1 MTKIML
7 VLLDEDAYFGEML
20 SAYVRSSEYAERFSI
35 RVFTSM
41 DEGVR
46 FVEQNKEPLIIMV
59 NESLM
64 PLPDAVFGLKPG
76 CTVMISDSAREGGL
90 LEYPIMFKYQPLD
103 RLLSGI
109 TAHYNEF
116 CAGEP
121 LRGNRGAKTVA
132 VYSAVGGAGKTVT
145 AVHLAYQ
152 LAQQGERVFCLGL
165 ELLPSRA
172 WYVQDGPEEAE
183 SFSQLLY
190 YAKTAPTLIS
200 SKLEGLKRKHPDCKF
215 DYVPPSMHLKELAE
229 MEASD
234 LKHILQGIEAT
245 RMYDRIVIDL
255 DSMPHAAT
263 REALQAADL
272 VLWLLLDDCVHLS
285 KNAELLRSWTAG
297 ERTTDWLH
305 RVRFVHNKNAGQTV
319 NRFETY
325 GFAHSSELPYVP
337 EWKGVGRV
345 EDMMSP
351 VFALAAAGLVRAG
364 EEGSRYR

>member
-1 MTKIML
+1 MAKIML

-20 SAYVRSSEYAERFSI
+20 SAYIRSSEYAERFSI

-41 DEGVR
+41 DEGIR
-46 FVEQNKEPLIIMV
+46 FVEQTKEPLIIMV
-59 NESLM
+59 HESLM
-64 PLPDAVFGLKPG
+64 PMPDAVFRLKPG
-76 CTVMISDSAREGGL
+76 CAVMISDSPKEGGL
-90 LEYPIMFKYQPLD
+90 LEYPVMFKYQPLD

-116 CAGEP
+116 CAGQP
-121 LRGNRGAKTVA
+121 LRGNRGTKTVA
-132 VYSAVGGAGKTVT
+132 VYSAVGGTGKTVT

-172 WYVQDGPEEAE
+172 WYTQEGTGETE
-183 SFSQLLY
+183 SFSRLLY
-190 YAKTAPTLIS
+190 YAKTTPALIS
-200 SKLEGLKRKHPDCKF
+200 SKLEGLKRRHPGCKF
-215 DYVPPSMHLKELAE
+215 DYIPPSMHLSELAE

-255 DSMPHAAT
+255 DSAPNAAT
-263 REALQAADL
+263 RVTIQEADL

-285 KNAELLRSWTAG
+285 KNAELLQSWAAG
-297 ERTTDWLH
+297 EQTADWLH
-305 RVRFVHNKNAGQTV
+305 RVRFVHNKKAGQTV
-319 NRFETY
+319 NRFEAY
-325 GFAHSSELPYVP
+325 GFAQGSELPCVP

-351 VFALAAAGLVRAG
+351 AFALAAAGLVQAG
-364 EEGSRYR
+364 GEGSKYR